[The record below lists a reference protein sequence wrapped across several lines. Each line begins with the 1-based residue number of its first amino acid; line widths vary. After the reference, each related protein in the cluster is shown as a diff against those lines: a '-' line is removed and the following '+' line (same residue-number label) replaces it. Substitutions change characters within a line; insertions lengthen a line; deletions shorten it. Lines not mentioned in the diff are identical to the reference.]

1 MYRLTDSRQ
10 IPTSKPTN
18 PMTTAMAPLKSKDKM
33 PINAPKSPGKSQSE
47 SQSESQPQPL
57 PQDEDRR
64 NAVSDASTTEP
75 LENRFESFPT
85 FEGYPE
91 AERKMSLHPDNEAEV
106 IAEMQRNKNREL
118 VRVGSSDEE
127 GEGSD

>member
-1 MYRLTDSRQ
+1 
-10 IPTSKPTN
+10 
-18 PMTTAMAPLKSKDKM
+18 MTTAMAPLKSKDKM
-33 PINAPKSPGKSQSE
+33 PLNAPKTPGK

-64 NAVSDASTTEP
+64 NAVRDASTTEP
-75 LENRFESFPT
+75 LENRFESFPA
-85 FEGYPE
+85 FESYPE
-91 AERKMSLHPDNEAEV
+91 AERKMILHPDNEAEI

-118 VRVGSSDEE
+118 VRVGSSNEE